1 MISSDEL
8 VDVTQEGTILL
19 GPDVICDGFYY
30 GAKVRVQSHVHTD
43 HMQDFS
49 TSKGLQTILMS
60 HATYDLIVLEKNA
73 EIPNRITIKSI
84 GNNTPYK
91 IGKSEILILDSGH
104 MLGAIQTQ
112 VTLSNGKRIGYS
124 GDFNWPLT
132 EIIKVDTLIVDCT
145 GGSSKREYHYT
156 QEDANL
162 SLIELVVEKL
172 RQGPIMLKA
181 YRGTLQHALTILS
194 SEINV
199 DLICP
204 PDIYKELEIYQKHS
218 YNISN
223 FYLADSKEGRELIN
237 SERYIYICD
246 TRKHN
251 PAISLNSLVT
261 IQLSAYMTSHK
272 HPVLEF
278 SNKSYRVALS
288 GHADFD
294 GTLAYINATGAEEI
308 ITDNTRA
315 GHAIELAEEIKS
327 RLNINARPS
336 SNELIND
343 WYH

>member
-1 MISSDEL
+1 
-8 VDVTQEGTILL
+8 
-19 GPDVICDGFYY
+19 
-30 GAKVRVQSHVHTD
+30 
-43 HMQDFS
+43 
-49 TSKGLQTILMS
+49 
-60 HATYDLIVLEKNA
+60 
-73 EIPNRITIKSI
+73 
-84 GNNTPYK
+84 
-91 IGKSEILILDSGH
+91 
-104 MLGAIQTQ
+104 
-112 VTLSNGKRIGYS
+112 
-124 GDFNWPLT
+124 
-132 EIIKVDTLIVDCT
+132 
-145 GGSSKREYHYT
+145 
-156 QEDANL
+156 
-162 SLIELVVEKL
+162 
-172 RQGPIMLKA
+172 
-181 YRGTLQHALTILS
+181 
-194 SEINV
+194 
-199 DLICP
+199 
-204 PDIYKELEIYQKHS
+204 
-218 YNISN
+218 
-223 FYLADSKEGRELIN
+223 LIN